1 MSSFFSELRRR
12 NVFRVGLAY
21 VIVTWL
27 LLQVVDVVAPML
39 VLPDWVGKLIL
50 LLLGIG
56 FPVALIFAWAF
67 ELTPEGLKREMEVD
81 RSQSITPRTG
91 RKLDFFIIGVLAV
104 AVVVLAVTH
113 DWGAERDVPVQPAP
127 AGPSGKTIVV
137 LPFENISADPEQEY
151 FVSGMHDALIAE
163 LARIADLSVI
173 SRTSANRFKDTDLTI
188 PEIAR
193 KLNVGTV
200 VEGSVFKSGDQV
212 RIQAQLI
219 DAVTDEHLWAN
230 TYDRNLRDILT
241 LHKEVTRDIAN
252 QIQATLTSDVEHHLA
267 VKREV
272 DPEAHRLYLQGM
284 QLLGSVVREPLERSI
299 ELIEEAIRIQPD
311 FALAHYGR
319 SFAYMTLSGSSF
331 APRSVVIPEA
341 RKSAQKALELA
352 PYLGEA
358 YSMLGWIAFFEWD
371 WLAAEN
377 HFRKALKLSP
387 SDTATQLLYANVLT
401 AAGRLDEAITISTRL
416 MELDPFNVGINVN
429 HGRFYYH
436 KREYDK
442 ALAVFDEILVTR
454 PTATYANWA
463 RGMTLLQLG
472 RYEDALA
479 DFDRCVSCPWAYGVA
494 YGMMG
499 RTDEAR
505 EVIDTYLERAENEFI
520 FTSFLTFLYA
530 AVGDNDEAFKWL
542 EKTYADKESWLA
554 YLPTEPLFDP
564 LRDDPRFD
572 DLVRRMNFP
581 PAPQ

>member
-1 MSSFFSELRRR
+1 MPSLFSELRRR

-27 LLQVVDVVAPML
+27 LLQVVDVVPPML

-67 ELTPEGLKREMEVD
+67 ELTPEGLKREKEVD

-113 DWGAERDVPVQPAP
+113 DWGAEQEVPVQPAP

-137 LPFENISADPEQEY
+137 LPFVNISADPEQEY

-272 DPEAHRLYLQGM
+272 DQEDNIIYLQGM
-284 QLLGSVVREPLERSI
+284 QL
-299 ELIEEAIRIQPD
+299 
-311 FALAHYGR
+311 
-319 SFAYMTLSGSSF
+319 
-331 APRSVVIPEA
+331 
-341 RKSAQKALELA
+341 
-352 PYLGEA
+352 
-358 YSMLGWIAFFEWD
+358 
-371 WLAAEN
+371 
-377 HFRKALKLSP
+377 
-387 SDTATQLLYANVLT
+387 
-401 AAGRLDEAITISTRL
+401 
-416 MELDPFNVGINVN
+416 
-429 HGRFYYH
+429 
-436 KREYDK
+436 
-442 ALAVFDEILVTR
+442 
-454 PTATYANWA
+454 
-463 RGMTLLQLG
+463 
-472 RYEDALA
+472 
-479 DFDRCVSCPWAYGVA
+479 
-494 YGMMG
+494 
-499 RTDEAR
+499 
-505 EVIDTYLERAENEFI
+505 
-520 FTSFLTFLYA
+520 
-530 AVGDNDEAFKWL
+530 
-542 EKTYADKESWLA
+542 
-554 YLPTEPLFDP
+554 
-564 LRDDPRFD
+564 
-572 DLVRRMNFP
+572 
-581 PAPQ
+581 